1 MNLLE
6 ARAKLG
12 AILAPIADGDPNVL
26 TSLVDAIEPPALM
39 LGWNEPW
46 LEPEGPCFLMGN
58 IVVTVVA
65 ARLDVGEA
73 VGRLEELIDYTLG
86 RIRADGEDWPLTS
99 VSGPRVFLI
108 AKTNYLGARIALRV
122 TIDDG

>member
-6 ARAKLG
+6 VRDKLG
-12 AILAPIADGDPNVL
+12 AVLAPIDDDDPNVL

-46 LEPEGPCFLMGN
+46 LEPEGMCFNTGHV
-58 IVVTVVA
+58 VVTCVA
-65 ARLDVGEA
+65 ARLSPGEGIA
-73 VGRLEELIDYTLG
+73 KLEELVAYTL
-86 RIRADGEDWPLTS
+86 RRLRTDTESWALTN

-108 AKTNYLGARIALRV
+108 AKTNYLACRIALRV
-122 TIDDG
+122 SISE